1 MQTKQGLDGRLLR
14 EQGFWV
20 NPSCPGTR
28 SMISQQRVIHHH
40 QSDPPDVTQDV
51 PLGILNQGPWPAA
64 QSLLFFFCFF

>member
-1 MQTKQGLDGRLLR
+1 
-14 EQGFWV
+14 
-20 NPSCPGTR
+20 
-28 SMISQQRVIHHH
+28 MISQQRVIHHH